1 MIRVNLTD
9 PEDWNAKY
17 QSLIK
22 TMSAFYEDDLTMSS
36 FYEDDLTNH
45 LDRILRHYH
54 MTEYGPSGLSLYKNG
69 TRNNSIYINPRNKF
83 YEDLYGEGVI
93 YFEYPKFL
101 KPCHK
106 NFGKYNEGW
115 VENFCKSNRGRMNDI
130 IIQKGKTYDHVLA
143 YIDNTRFQR
152 DGRLYIVLRTENS
165 IVDAFSRL

>member
-22 TMSAFYEDDLTMSS
+22 TMSDFLG
-36 FYEDDLTNH
+36 DDLTNH
-45 LDRILRHYH
+45 LDRILRHNH

-69 TRNNSIYINPRNKF
+69 TRNNSIFINPRNKF

-101 KPCHK
+101 KPYHK
-106 NFGKYNEGW
+106 TLVNI
-115 VENFCKSNRGRMNDI
+115 M
-130 IIQKGKTYDHVLA
+130 KGGLRIFAKV
-143 YIDNTRFQR
+143 
-152 DGRLYIVLRTENS
+152 IV
-165 IVDAFSRL
+165 VV